1 MTKFKKHEIIIRL
14 LTNTQVLFYKNSI
27 IVKGPKGIV
36 SYSNFKNFSKYDI
49 TLEKHVIRISINYSN
64 NQKNAN
70 LTQMSN
76 LIKNLIFGVHFLF
89 SKKLIL
95 VGIGLKTWIKKLKD
109 NQKVLL
115 IKAGFSQDLFINI
128 PSSILVFSLRPTLL
142 LIRSL
147 SKEKANQFSSFIRL
161 HKKPEKYKGIG
172 IQYQNEVLLLKPGK
186 KN

>member
-49 TLEKHVIRISINYSN
+49 TLEKHVIRISMNYSN

-76 LIKNLIFGVHFLF
+76 LIKNLIFGVHFFFQKNLF
-89 SKKLIL
+89 
-95 VGIGLKTWIKKLKD
+95 
-109 NQKVLL
+109 
-115 IKAGFSQDLFINI
+115 
-128 PSSILVFSLRPTLL
+128 
-142 LIRSL
+142 
-147 SKEKANQFSSFIRL
+147 
-161 HKKPEKYKGIG
+161 
-172 IQYQNEVLLLKPGK
+172 
-186 KN
+186 